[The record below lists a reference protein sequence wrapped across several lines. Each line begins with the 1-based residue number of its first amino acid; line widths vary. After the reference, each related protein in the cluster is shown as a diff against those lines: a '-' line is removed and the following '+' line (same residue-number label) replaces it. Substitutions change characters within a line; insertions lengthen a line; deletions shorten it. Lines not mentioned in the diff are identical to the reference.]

1 MTRQQTQVTSAAA
14 QEGQDQDHAEAVR
27 WLHIHWEAILLPART
42 AEHVVV
48 HEIAHLNKPPSRVQ
62 AAWSV
67 PCQITPSAR
76 PDWPGTVLM
85 LKGPE
90 QGRRARAAQTNQAVQ

>member
-14 QEGQDQDHAEAVR
+14 QEGQDQAEAVR
-27 WLHIHWEAILLPART
+27 WIHIHWEAILLPART

-48 HEIAHLNKPPSRVQ
+48 HEIGPPQQVSLPRSGCS
-62 AAWSV
+62 WSV

-76 PDWPGTVLM
+76 PDWPGTVSM
-85 LKGPE
+85 LKGTE
-90 QGRRARAAQTNQAVQ
+90 QG